1 MNVPPRPSTA
11 ETFAGAFVAPTRALA
26 AAAEA
31 RRAWPALAASVLA
44 ALLFT
49 AALVP
54 RADLE
59 RGAREALDRAPPD
72 VAQKMTP
79 HEVETALEQGRK
91 LTAVG
96 LYAGAV
102 ASPPLLALAAAA
114 LLALAFRV
122 AGARAPFRP
131 ALAVAAWGT
140 LPLALRDLLA
150 IPALL
155 VRSGIDP
162 GEARLLLPSSL
173 AALAPSA
180 PARALPL
187 LAALDLFSLWS
198 AALVAVGM
206 ATVAATSRA
215 RSAAVVAFLF
225 TASLAVR
232 FALPGLLGGP
242 PTP

>member
-1 MNVPPRPSTA
+1 MNVPLRPSTA
-11 ETFAGAFVAPTRALA
+11 ETFAGAFVAPRRALA

-44 ALLFT
+44 SLVF
-49 AALVP
+49 AAVLVL

-59 RGAREALDRAPPD
+59 RGAREALDRAPPE

-91 LTAVG
+91 LAAVG
-96 LYAGAV
+96 LYAAAV
-102 ASPPLLALAAAA
+102 AGPPLLAVAAAA

-131 ALAVAAWGT
+131 TLAVAAWGT
-140 LPLALRDLLA
+140 LPLALRDLLTL
-150 IPALL
+150 PALL
-155 VRSGIDP
+155 VRSGIAP
-162 GEARLLLPSSL
+162 GEARMLLPSSL
-173 AALAPSA
+173 AALAPAA

-187 LAALDLFSLWS
+187 LEGLDLFALWS
-198 AALVAVGM
+198 AALVTVGM
-206 ATVAATSRA
+206 AAVAGTSRG
-215 RSAAVVAFLF
+215 RSAAVIGSLF
-225 TASLAVR
+225 AASLAVR